1 MINEITPITQ
11 PITSNLN
18 CIFNKCILKNGIKV
32 YSTVY
37 NNIIITKITTITY
50 YNTKLV
56 KELLKYTT
64 CIFNLRSKYVENFTR
79 IYAQKSCN
87 SCNSCNFSI
96 LLSVLA
102 CNFDVVQLQGCGFC

>member
-64 CIFNLRSKYVENFTR
+64 GVFNLRSEYRENFTR

-87 SCNSCNFSI
+87 SYNSCNFSI

-102 CNFDVVQLQGCGFC
+102 CNFDVVQLQGCDFC

>member
-1 MINEITPITQ
+1 MTNEITLITQ

-18 CIFNKCILKNGIKV
+18 CIFNKYILKNGIKV

-64 CIFNLRSKYVENFTR
+64 CIFNLRSKYVEIFTR

-96 LLSVLA
+96 LISVLA
-102 CNFDVVQLQGCGFC
+102 CNFDVVQLHGCDLC

>member
-1 MINEITPITQ
+1 MTNEITLITQ

-18 CIFNKCILKNGIKV
+18 CIFNKCILKNSIKV

-37 NNIIITKITTITY
+37 NNIIITIITTITY
-50 YNTKLV
+50 HNTKLV
-56 KELLKYTT
+56 KELLEYTT
-64 CIFNLRSKYVENFTR
+64 GIFNFRSKYAENFMR

-87 SCNSCNFSI
+87 SYNSCNFSI